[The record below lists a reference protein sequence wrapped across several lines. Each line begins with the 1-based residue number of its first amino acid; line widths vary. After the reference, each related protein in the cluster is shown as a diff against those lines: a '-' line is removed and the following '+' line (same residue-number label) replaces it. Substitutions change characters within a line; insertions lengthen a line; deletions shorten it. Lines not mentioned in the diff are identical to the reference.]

1 MTTATPTSAS
11 GSFQLQ
17 IVGSAFGRL
26 KTSYQSPLVRSNYFC
41 LVFFSSFF
49 MFSTIHSKAWCLA
62 GDIMAR
68 LRGLLLV
75 VCVFSFNKFV
85 GLLHSIVFFFLLP
98 LSPLQKAMCSYTHP
112 RDPLQNHSESYASA
126 KYDFDNP
133 IYQAEDESEE
143 DYEVPGELVR
153 LLQQEDR
160 VIQPHEEQVQ
170 VVNLGTDEDR
180 KEIKIGA
187 GLESSVK
194 ERLVQMLRDYIEV
207 FAWSYEDM
215 PGLDIDIVVHR
226 LPTKEGFLPVKQKV
240 RRMRPEMSEKIKAEV
255 MKQFNA
261 GFLAVTSYPQ
271 WVANMLPVPKKD
283 DKVRM

>member
-1 MTTATPTSAS
+1 MA
-11 GSFQLQ
+11 
-17 IVGSAFGRL
+17 
-26 KTSYQSPLVRSNYFC
+26 PLRG
-41 LVFFSSFF
+41 VFFVAF
-49 MFSTIHSKAWCLA
+49 
-62 GDIMAR
+62 
-68 LRGLLLV
+68 
-75 VCVFSFNKFV
+75 VFLFNKFV
-85 GLLHSIVFFFLLP
+85 GFFHFIVFFFLLLYP
-98 LSPLQKAMCSYTHP
+98 PFKRLCVLTHTHVIHCRITP
-112 RDPLQNHSESYASA
+112 NLVNNSYASA

-160 VIQPHEEQVQ
+160 VIQPHEEQVEA
-170 VVNLGTDEDR
+170 VNLGTDEDR

-187 GLESSVK
+187 GLENSVK

-255 MKQFNA
+255 MKQFNT
-261 GFLAVTSYPQ
+261 GFLA
-271 WVANMLPVPKKD
+271 
-283 DKVRM
+283 